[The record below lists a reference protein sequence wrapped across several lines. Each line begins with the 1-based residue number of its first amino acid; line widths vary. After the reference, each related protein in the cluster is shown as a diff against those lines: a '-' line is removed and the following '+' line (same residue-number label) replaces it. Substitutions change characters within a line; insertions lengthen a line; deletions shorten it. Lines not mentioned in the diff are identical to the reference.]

1 MLVCLLIELNIQ
13 LTGGPANSGAV
24 QVWAIKGVAENQ
36 KSECACRN
44 SGNRWDL
51 LINVSLA
58 MAAVALTRHSLANGI
73 SDAKSERTTDQQ
85 RNHNVRHARLSL
97 GCHCLSN

>member
-36 KSECACRN
+36 KSAIAGRN
-44 SGNRWDL
+44 ARHRWDIL
-51 LINVSLA
+51 DAFKNLA
-58 MAAVALTRHSLANGI
+58 DVI
-73 SDAKSERTTDQQ
+73 
-85 RNHNVRHARLSL
+85 
-97 GCHCLSN
+97 

>member
-36 KSECACRN
+36 KSESA
-44 SGNRWDL
+44 SGN
-51 LINVSLA
+51 V
-58 MAAVALTRHSLANGI
+58 GY
-73 SDAKSERTTDQQ
+73 
-85 RNHNVRHARLSL
+85 
-97 GCHCLSN
+97 